1 MKLLIQI
8 SFIII
13 FCSNCSLNN
22 NSNFWTD
29 DVQKRA
35 VEGKKLKNI
44 LEKSEDLMSLSF
56 NEYKIFIEEYG
67 KKSNYPKINNE

>member
-1 MKLLIQI
+1 MKFLIQI

-13 FCSNCSLNN
+13 FCSNCSLNK
-22 NSNFWTD
+22 NSNFWTE
-29 DVQKRA
+29 DVKKRTIK
-35 VEGKKLKNI
+35 EKKLRTI

-67 KKSNYPKINNE
+67 KKSNYPNIN